1 MLYGGPVRAGDID
14 DAPAGEQ
21 NVVPRYGEWMTVVL
35 RVSN

>member
-21 NVVPRYGEWMTVVL
+21 NVVPRWME
-35 RVSN
+35 SG